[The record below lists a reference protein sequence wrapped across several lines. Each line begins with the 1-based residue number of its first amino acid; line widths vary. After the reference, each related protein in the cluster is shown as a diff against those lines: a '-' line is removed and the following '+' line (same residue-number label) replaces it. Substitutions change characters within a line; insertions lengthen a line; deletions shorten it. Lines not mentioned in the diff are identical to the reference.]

1 MRGGQ
6 AAGGSGP
13 ARTGCRGPY
22 TGAEPATRRSHTGGS
37 YVLSQPA
44 QRTPFNKEDS
54 MPENTNPEQ
63 QDDIEAEV
71 VAHSEDEELE
81 AGCIVNGSSALS

>member
-1 MRGGQ
+1 
-6 AAGGSGP
+6 
-13 ARTGCRGPY
+13 
-22 TGAEPATRRSHTGGS
+22 
-37 YVLSQPA
+37 
-44 QRTPFNKEDS
+44 

-81 AGCIVNGSSALS
+81 AGCIVNNSSALS